1 MSQMQQYGARL
12 TETFGEFL
20 PTLLAAIAVLVIGWL
35 VALLISKVVKAALR
49 RTTLD
54 DRLARSLQSDPEGPP
69 PNIEE
74 IVGKVVFW
82 VLMVAV
88 LIGFFQILGLAFV
101 ADPLNNFV
109 GEIFDYLP
117 NLLSAALLLLIA
129 WLVARVLRFLVQKG
143 ARALDLDSRLEK
155 HSKAPEDEDEARSTP
170 DIASDTTPD
179 TRATTREASSRPGLA
194 TTLGETVYW
203 LTFLLFLPAVLDA
216 LQLTGLLRPV
226 DELVGEILGF
236 LPNILAACL
245 ILALGWL
252 VARIVQRVV
261 ANLLA
266 AAGFDA
272 LGERIGLSTAAGGR
286 TASQIVGLVLYV
298 LILIP
303 VAIAALNALSI
314 DAITDPASAMLD
326 QILQAIPHLLA
337 AAVIITAAWLIGRVV
352 AGLVA
357 NLLASFGFD
366 RFLANIG
373 LVRSPEASP
382 TRTEG
387 EGAETPAVG
396 SPEHVPSR
404 RPSEVVGYLVL
415 IGIVLFAVIEA
426 LAMLEMEL
434 LAGMVTEF
442 TLFAGNVLLGVLIF
456 VIGYYLAGV
465 AARVIRSS
473 EVSNEDLL
481 ARVAQ
486 GAIIV
491 LAAVMAL
498 RQAGLAEDVILLAF
512 GLTLG
517 AAAIAAA
524 IAFGFGGRDAAHRY
538 VERWTN
544 RAESRGAGSSR
555 APDTGGD
562 RGGSAPPPTV

>member
-1 MSQMQQYGARL
+1 MEQMQQYGAHL

-35 VALLISKVVKAALR
+35 VALVISKVIKAALR
-49 RTTLD
+49 RTNLD
-54 DRLARSLQSDPEGPP
+54 NRLAKSLQSDPEGPP
-69 PNIEE
+69 PNVEE

-88 LIGFFQILGLAFV
+88 LIGFFQVLGLAFV

-109 GEIFDYLP
+109 GKIFDYLP

-129 WLVARVLRFLVQKG
+129 WLVARLLRFLVQKG
-143 ARALDLDSRLEK
+143 ARALDLDARLEK
-155 HSKAPEDEDEARSTP
+155 HSTAPEDEAGSTQ
-170 DIASDTTPD
+170 DATPD
-179 TRATTREASSRPGLA
+179 TTVDSKATTAASSRPDLA

-266 AAGFDA
+266 AAGFNS

-303 VAIAALNALSI
+303 VAIAALNALAI
-314 DAITDPASAMLD
+314 DAITEPASAMLN
-326 QILQAIPHLLA
+326 QILLAIPHLLA

-357 NLLASFGFD
+357 NLLASFGLD

-373 LVRSPEASP
+373 LVRSPDAVP

-456 VIGYYLAGV
+456 VIGFYLAGV
-465 AARVIRSS
+465 AARVVRSS
-473 EVSNEDLL
+473 DVSNEDLL
-481 ARVAQ
+481 ARIAQ
-486 GAIIV
+486 GAIVV
-491 LAAVMAL
+491 LATVMAL

-512 GLTLG
+512 GLILG

-524 IAFGFGGRDAAHRY
+524 IAFGIGGRDAAHRY
-538 VERWTN
+538 VERWTE
-544 RAESRGAGSSR
+544 RAESRKAASSS
-555 APDTGGD
+555 PSDTGGS
-562 RGGSAPPPTV
+562 GGGTASPPPTRSV